1 MSAPFSE
8 IEAKMACPSPAPRR
22 LRIACLIVPEFLV
35 AVCLRANPS
44 LANRPVAIAD
54 GVSRR
59 EIVAHNRAA
68 AACGVYAGM
77 TPKQARAAC
86 LSLAVMARNEK
97 LERDATS
104 ELLEALESCGPAV
117 EALRPGVYFFDATG
131 LPNGETHA
139 IGTAVALASSLG
151 FPSSGAVAD
160 DKFTA
165 QCAALTGGGC
175 SIVPAGGSAVF
186 LAPLPVT
193 LLPLWPGDAER
204 FDMLGL
210 RVLGQIAALATAP
223 LAARF
228 GERAR
233 AYAALARGQDSEPL
247 HPHRTQTIYEDRFA
261 FESIVTHVEPLF
273 FALRSCVA
281 HVAGRLA
288 GAAQVCDKLELIL
301 ILDATNSTYSPVGGD
316 WKIAPSVLNI
326 PIALAEPTSSSVV
339 MFDLARVAIE
349 SREQLGPVEAI
360 IVRAGPCAEPPPQLG
375 LFDGARGSRGAA
387 LATTLAR
394 LRASLADDEV
404 VTLIAQREHSR
415 LPERMQRVM
424 PVTSPRQFE
433 KIATSRARRRK
444 PVTPCAASPQAAWAP
459 ALRLVDP
466 PKIMHAP
473 SERST
478 CVGPF
483 RLSESWWDRPVERDY
498 YQVRD
503 RDGALVLAFHDVR
516 EDNWYVQG
524 IFD

>member
-1 MSAPFSE
+1 M
-8 IEAKMACPSPAPRR
+8 
-22 LRIACLIVPEFLV
+22 
-35 AVCLRANPS
+35 
-44 LANRPVAIAD
+44 
-54 GVSRR
+54 
-59 EIVAHNRAA
+59 
-68 AACGVYAGM
+68 
-77 TPKQARAAC
+77 
-86 LSLAVMARNEK
+86 
-97 LERDATS
+97 
-104 ELLEALESCGPAV
+104 
-117 EALRPGVYFFDATG
+117 
-131 LPNGETHA
+131 
-139 IGTAVALASSLG
+139 
-151 FPSSGAVAD
+151 
-160 DKFTA
+160 
-165 QCAALTGGGC
+165 
-175 SIVPAGGSAVF
+175 F

-193 LLPLWPGDAER
+193 LLPLCPGDAER

-233 AYAALARGQDSEPL
+233 AYAALARGQDSEPCTRIARRRSMKTVS
-247 HPHRTQTIYEDRFA
+247 PSRASSRN
-261 FESIVTHVEPLF
+261 VEPLF

-281 HVAGRLA
+281 NVAGRLA
-288 GAAQVCDKLELIL
+288 GAARVCDKLELIL
-301 ILDATNSTYSPVGGD
+301 ILDATNSTYAPVGGD

-326 PIALAEPTSSSVV
+326 PIALAEPTSSSVI
-339 MFDLARVAIE
+339 MFDVARVALE

-404 VTLIAQREHSR
+404 VTLITQREHSR

-433 KIATSRARRRK
+433 KIASSRVGRRK
-444 PVTPCAASPQAAWAP
+444 PVTPCAPGPQAAWAP